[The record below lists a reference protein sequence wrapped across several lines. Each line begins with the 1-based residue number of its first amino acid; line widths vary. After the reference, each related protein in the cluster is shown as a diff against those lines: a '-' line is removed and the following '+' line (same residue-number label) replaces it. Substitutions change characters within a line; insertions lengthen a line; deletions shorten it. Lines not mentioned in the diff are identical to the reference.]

1 MKRALIVPALLL
13 VAALALSSGVQ
24 MDDDTTGPQITPGPF
39 GKYDPPIEISFVGG
53 LNESMLT
60 TVIHEGNTLED
71 NMWTRAFLDRLGIRI
86 TYDWIARSDEEFK
99 QKWGVTIASG
109 DIPDMMELQ
118 LIELKRLYDA
128 GALAPLQ
135 DAYDQYIW
143 PKLKEENLDFASKEA
158 WSSVRFDGEL
168 YAIPEVW
175 GRDGGEANAFTW
187 VRSDWLVP
195 VRKLATC

>member
-13 VAALALSSGVQ
+13 VAALAFSSGVQ
-24 MDDDTTGPQITPGPF
+24 MEDDTTGPQMSPGPF

-86 TYDWIARSDEEFK
+86 TYDWIARSDEEFR

-143 PKLKEENLDFASKEA
+143 PKLKEENLDFASK
-158 WSSVRFDGEL
+158 
-168 YAIPEVW
+168 
-175 GRDGGEANAFTW
+175 
-187 VRSDWLVP
+187 
-195 VRKLATC
+195 